1 LQPGFTVCKV
11 IEIISVCWGH
21 IVVSSH
27 EGIEDTQL
35 IELDEQIVTWN
46 TVESRKVTASKDN
59 SGDTKGKEL
68 IHR

>member
-1 LQPGFTVCKV
+1 
-11 IEIISVCWGH
+11 
-21 IVVSSH
+21 VSSH
-27 EGIEDTQL
+27 EGIEDTKL